1 MQGVFLFFGGMDMC
15 RYRQLWGFCLC
26 AFGAGVLTGLWL
38 NGGFL
43 CICFGIAMIT
53 GGVLVVKG

>member
-1 MQGVFLFFGGMDMC
+1 MC

-26 AFGAGVLTGLWL
+26 AFGLGVLTGLWL

-43 CICFGIAMIT
+43 CVCFGIAMIT